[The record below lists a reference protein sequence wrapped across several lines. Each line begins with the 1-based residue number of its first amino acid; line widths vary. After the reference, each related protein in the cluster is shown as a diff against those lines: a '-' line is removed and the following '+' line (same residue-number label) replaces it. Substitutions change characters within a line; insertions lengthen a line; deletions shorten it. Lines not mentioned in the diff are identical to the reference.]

1 MSDLKTLYL
10 NLMERT
16 LLGVIYEDP
25 PIDKWTGGQYNLDL
39 RIEGLDWPAQA
50 HTMIGFKRLRNI
62 RNICEFVIKN
72 NIPGDFI
79 ETGSWRGGACIYMR
93 AILKAYE
100 CTDRTVWVAD
110 SFQGLPKP
118 ETGKYPADAGD
129 VHYTYDE
136 LAVSLEQ
143 VRENF
148 EKYDVLDEQVRF
160 LNGWFKDTL
169 PDAPIDKLSILR
181 LDGDMYSSTIEAISP
196 LYGKVVKGGFIIVDD
211 YNAVEGCKKAI
222 TDFRERMGIVDPI
235 IPIDK
240 IGVYW
245 QKT

>member
-1 MSDLKTLYL
+1 
-10 NLMERT
+10 
-16 LLGVIYEDP
+16 
-25 PIDKWTGGQYNLDL
+25 L

-118 ETGKYPADAGD
+118 EAGKYPADAGD

-169 PDAPIDKLSILR
+169 PGAPIDKLSILR